1 MSGTLINLIIQ
12 LVAGA
17 IGGNAAGNALKDYDL
32 GMLGNSISGA
42 IGGVAGGTV
51 SQSLIPML
59 AGGAGSRYRRLARA
73 SRGWRRRRRNP
84 YVHRR
89 LDQEHDGWSAGA
101 VRQQFD

>member
-17 IGGNAAGNALKDYDL
+17 IGGNVAGNALKDYDL

-51 SQSLIPML
+51 LCSRSFRCSRVRPAVWISAPCSDRPWAAAWPAQSLR
-59 AGGAGSRYRRLARA
+59 S
-73 SRGWRRRRRNP
+73 S
-84 YVHRR
+84 
-89 LDQEHDGWSAGA
+89 SA
-101 VRQQFD
+101 